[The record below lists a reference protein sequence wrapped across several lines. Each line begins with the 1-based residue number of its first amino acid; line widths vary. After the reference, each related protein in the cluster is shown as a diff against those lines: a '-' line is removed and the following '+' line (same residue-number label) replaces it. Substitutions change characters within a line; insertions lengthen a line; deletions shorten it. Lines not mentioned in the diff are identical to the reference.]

1 MRSFFLVNVLL
12 VIATVFS
19 PVFAQQQSDMF
30 ADPKNLQVLPKDITP
45 TELASQMRKFKLA
58 LGVECSHCHE
68 GTDNRR
74 FSDFDFA
81 ADTKETKRIAREM
94 FHMVGAINGM
104 VSGLERGP
112 DHQAVTVAC
121 VTCHRGNSRPVMM
134 KDLLA
139 ETYANHDGD
148 IDAVITIYQE
158 LREKHYGGFAF
169 DFGEFP
175 VSALA
180 FTLNKEGQ
188 AEDAI
193 KLQKMNEGYH
203 PESPNIP
210 SGMGFIYREAGQLEL
225 AADAFRRSLKAD
237 PTGRWVAR
245 QLAEVKAQL
254 SEID

>member
-1 MRSFFLVNVLL
+1 MRCFFLVIALL
-12 VIATVFS
+12 VLTATSS

-30 ADPKNLQVLPKDITP
+30 ADPKNLQVLPQNISP
-45 TELASQMRKFKLA
+45 TALASQMRKFKLA

-94 FHMVGAINGM
+94 FHMVTAINGM

-112 DHQAVTVAC
+112 DHKTVAVNC
-121 VTCHRGNSRPVMM
+121 VTCHRGNSRPIMM

-139 ETYANHDGD
+139 ETYSSNDGD
-148 IDAVITIYQE
+148 IDAVITTYQE

-180 FTLNKEGQ
+180 FTLNTEGHP
-188 AEDAI
+188 EDAI

-203 PESPNIP
+203 PDSPNIP
-210 SGMGFIYREAGQLEL
+210 SGMGFIYRQADQLEL
-225 AADAFRRSLKAD
+225 AAEAFRRSLKAD

-245 QLAEVKAQL
+245 QLSEVEELL
-254 SEID
+254 SEKE